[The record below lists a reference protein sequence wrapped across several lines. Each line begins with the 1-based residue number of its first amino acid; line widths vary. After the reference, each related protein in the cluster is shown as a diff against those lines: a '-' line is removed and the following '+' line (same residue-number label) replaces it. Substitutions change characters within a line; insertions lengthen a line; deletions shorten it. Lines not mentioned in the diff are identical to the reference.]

1 MAMLSHNQQP
11 NLLVNFTK
19 SAGLVPFFLIF
30 IVVILAIVE
39 PRFISQNNI
48 SNILRN
54 TSYLALISTGQMLVM
69 ILGGIDLSVGVV
81 VALSSVTV
89 SMTMGRLGIVF
100 IDQDWLV
107 ILLSCLAALGVST
120 IIGMVNGLLVA
131 YTKAG
136 AFMITLG
143 TLSVIGG
150 IAFYITSGIPVYGMP
165 DAFSKGFGRGSLL
178 GISYPVYIT
187 LFLIVLVALVQRHL
201 TIGRHLYAIG
211 GHMPA
216 ARSSGISVKLLTVGA
231 YTCCSL
237 LSGLAGIMITARI
250 GSGQANL
257 GSEFMLQSI
266 GAAVLA
272 GVSLRGGI
280 GRGEMI
286 ALSSLLLT
294 AVANGM
300 NLSKIDSKLQTIV
313 FGVLLLA
320 AILADRRKSS
330 KGNGA

>member
-1 MAMLSHNQQP
+1 MATLSHSRQAKP
-11 NLLVNFTK
+11 LVNFAT

-30 IVVILAIVE
+30 LVVVLAVVE
-39 PRFISQNNI
+39 PRFVSQNNI
-48 SNILRN
+48 SNVLRN

-89 SMTMGRLGIVF
+89 SMIMARLGAVF
-100 IDQDWLV
+100 VGQDGLV
-107 ILLSCLAALGVST
+107 IFLSCLAALGVST
-120 IIGMVNGLLVA
+120 AIGIVNGVLVA
-131 YTKAG
+131 YTRAG

-165 DAFSKGFGRGSLL
+165 DAFSKGFGRGTWL
-178 GISYPVYIT
+178 GISYPTYMA
-187 LFLIVLVALVQRHL
+187 LLLIVLVALTQRHF

-216 ARSSGISVKLLTVGA
+216 ARSSGIPVKALTIGA
-231 YTCCSL
+231 YACCSL

-294 AVANGM
+294 VVANGM

-313 FGVLLLA
+313 FGVLLLV
-320 AILADRRKSS
+320 AILADRRNTGR
-330 KGNGA
+330 GNAT

>member
-1 MAMLSHNQQP
+1 MATLSHSQQP
-11 NLLVNFTK
+11 NLRVNFAR
-19 SAGLVPFFLIF
+19 SAGLIPFFLILLF
-30 IVVILAIVE
+30 IVIAVVE
-39 PRFISQNNI
+39 PRFVSQNNI

-89 SMTMGRLGIVF
+89 SMIMARLGAVF
-100 IDQDWLV
+100 VGQDGLV

-120 IIGMVNGLLVA
+120 IIGIVNGLLVA
-131 YTKAG
+131 YTRAG

-178 GISYPVYIT
+178 GISYPVYIA
-187 LFLIVLVALVQRHL
+187 LLLIVLVALAQRHF

-216 ARSSGISVKLLTVGA
+216 ARSSGISVKALTVGA

-257 GSEFMLQSI
+257 GSEFMLQSV

-294 AVANGM
+294 VVANGM

-313 FGVLLLA
+313 FGVLLLV
-320 AILADRRKSS
+320 AILADRRNSS
-330 KGNGA
+330 RGNGT